1 MQRLSVL
8 EQQKRRQARLEKI
21 SAISSKAQAQVA
33 RQMARL
39 AKARETLDILD
50 ANLREAQRLAVAELG
65 GQGLERVLEGGGS

>member
-1 MQRLSVL
+1 VQRLSVL

-50 ANLREAQRLAVAELG
+50 TNLREAQRLAVAELG

>member
-1 MQRLSVL
+1 ML

-50 ANLREAQRLAVAELG
+50 TNLREAQRLAVAELG

>member
-50 ANLREAQRLAVAELG
+50 TNLREVQRLAVAELG

>member
-50 ANLREAQRLAVAELG
+50 TNLREAQRLAVAELG